1 MKNFMMNFTKRNKIK
16 ELINLNKL
24 FNRDLFKIEFKL
36 EITRKIEIFLIE
48 LKTLKIKT
56 VITKM
61 CR

>member
-1 MKNFMMNFTKRNKIK
+1 MNCTQRNKIK

-56 VITKM
+56 VIIKM

>member
-1 MKNFMMNFTKRNKIK
+1 MNFTKRNKIK

>member
-1 MKNFMMNFTKRNKIK
+1 MMNFTKRNKIK

>member
-1 MKNFMMNFTKRNKIK
+1 MNCTQRNKIK